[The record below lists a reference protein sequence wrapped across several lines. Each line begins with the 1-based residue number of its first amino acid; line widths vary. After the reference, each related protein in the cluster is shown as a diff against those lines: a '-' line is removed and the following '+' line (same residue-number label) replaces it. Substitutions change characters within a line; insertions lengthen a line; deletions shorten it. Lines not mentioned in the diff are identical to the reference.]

1 MAYEISNKQPKA
13 RKSTTRLI
21 AFGFAMIIL
30 TGTLLLTLPFANK
43 SGHGNM
49 LNSLFTA
56 TSATC
61 VTGLVVADTYQ
72 NWTTFGQLV
81 ILCMIQVGGL
91 GFMTIGAYISV
102 ILKKRI
108 GLQEREQLQE
118 SVNTL
123 EIAGVVRLVKKI
135 VQGALCIELLGA
147 VLLSFRFIP
156 RFGVVKGIYYSLFHA
171 VSAFCNG
178 GFDLMGTEEAYSS
191 LVAYEGDILV
201 NLVIVALILVGG
213 IGFIV
218 WDDVA
223 RNKWHFKRYLLHSKI
238 VLTVTFLLTVIGT
251 VLFLLTE
258 NNAAFAGMSPLEKVL
273 GALFSAVTPR
283 TAGFNSVDTA
293 ALSNSGKL
301 ITMVMMFI
309 GGSPGS
315 TAGGVKTT
323 SVIVLLFYAGAMVLN
338 KEDINLFGRRLTD
351 EVVKKAN
358 AVVIIN
364 ATLTIVATVIIM
376 TLQPLLNFEDVL
388 FEVLSA
394 IGTVGMTVGITR
406 DLDIIARV
414 ILIVL
419 MYCGRLGSLS
429 FALVFAQKNTSAP
442 MRQPQEKIIVG

>member
-156 RFGVVKGIYYSLFHA
+156 RFGVVKGIYYSLFH
-171 VSAFCNG
+171 G
-178 GFDLMGTEEAYSS
+178 
-191 LVAYEGDILV
+191 
-201 NLVIVALILVGG
+201 VG
-213 IGFIV
+213 
-218 WDDVA
+218 
-223 RNKWHFKRYLLHSKI
+223 
-238 VLTVTFLLTVIGT
+238 
-251 VLFLLTE
+251 
-258 NNAAFAGMSPLEKVL
+258 
-273 GALFSAVTPR
+273 
-283 TAGFNSVDTA
+283 
-293 ALSNSGKL
+293 
-301 ITMVMMFI
+301 
-309 GGSPGS
+309 
-315 TAGGVKTT
+315 
-323 SVIVLLFYAGAMVLN
+323 
-338 KEDINLFGRRLTD
+338 
-351 EVVKKAN
+351 
-358 AVVIIN
+358 
-364 ATLTIVATVIIM
+364 
-376 TLQPLLNFEDVL
+376 
-388 FEVLSA
+388 
-394 IGTVGMTVGITR
+394 
-406 DLDIIARV
+406 
-414 ILIVL
+414 
-419 MYCGRLGSLS
+419 
-429 FALVFAQKNTSAP
+429 
-442 MRQPQEKIIVG
+442 